1 MDCSCL
7 IVEECKQEYVSNE
20 RRTPVHKP
28 VLRQIDEVHKCGR
41 CSTLIIM
48 GPTPTGIAV
57 SRIAGCLD
65 LQRVDDVKQ
74 RVKRPA
80 RNEYAVSGID
90 AKTITI
96 YKKNRATFY
105 DCPTF

>member
-1 MDCSCL
+1 M

-57 SRIAGCLD
+57 SRIAGCRD

-80 RNEYAVSGID
+80 RNEYAVGGIN
-90 AKTITI
+90 AISRRK
-96 YKKNRATFY
+96 YNKKGPKNPRYTF
-105 DCPTF
+105 